1 MAAMPQP
8 QPDARTLPDLKAQTG
23 VTLRVDFATGRILG
37 PVDPQDLRLRRAEA
51 APPPELADLPRRRAQ

>member
-8 QPDARTLPDLKAQTG
+8 EPDATTLPDVKAQTG

-37 PVDPQDLRLRRAEA
+37 PVDPHDLHLRRPERPHA
-51 APPPELADLPRRRAQ
+51 ANLADLPRRRAQ